1 MRKSLYDC
9 LDIKITTNANRL
21 LQSLKE
27 KIMHVSS
34 EQNNRAKS
42 WQRLVIKVGT
52 STIVDTAGEIKY
64 PVINRLSQTLTQ
76 LQKNGYEVI
85 LVTSGAIGVA
95 LQQMNLTKRPTDIPA
110 QQALAA
116 IGQSYLMAIYNQS
129 FAFYQQHVGQVLLT
143 YDVFNNKQML
153 QHTINAIEAMVS
165 QQVIPIINENDVIAV
180 DELDHQHS
188 FGDNDRLAAIV
199 THETNADGLIVLS
212 DIDALYTANPHADD
226 KAVAIPLVTEITQ
239 QLLDGAVGS
248 SDLGT
253 GGMATKLYAA
263 EYLMSNNR
271 QMVLIN
277 GKNPAIILDVVNGK
291 KIGTLFKG
299 V

>member
-1 MRKSLYDC
+1 MQVKKDAIIMQLSRS
-9 LDIKITTNANRL
+9 DI
-21 LQSLKE
+21 QSDKAWRR
-27 KIMHVSS
+27 IV
-34 EQNNRAKS
+34 
-42 WQRLVIKVGT
+42 VKVGT
-52 STIVDTAGEIKY
+52 STIVDATGDIKY
-64 PVINRLSQTLTQ
+64 PVINRLAQTLTQ
-76 LQKNGYEVI
+76 LQKSNYDVI

-95 LQQMNLTKRPTDIPA
+95 LNQMNSRTRPTDIPA

-116 IGQSYLMAIYNQS
+116 IGQSYLMAIYNQN

-153 QHTINAIEAMVS
+153 RHTIDAIEAMLR
-165 QQVIPIINENDVIAV
+165 QNVIPIINENDVIAV

-199 THETNADGLIVLS
+199 THETAADSLVVLS
-212 DIDALYTANPHADD
+212 DIDALYTANPHVNPNAQ
-226 KAVAIPLVTEITQ
+226 AIPLVSEVTAE
-239 QLLDGAVGS
+239 LLAGANGS
-248 SDLGT
+248 STLGT

-263 EYLMSNNR
+263 DYLLKRAR

-277 GKNPAIILDVVNGK
+277 GENPATILDVVNGK
-291 KIGTLFKG
+291 QVGTLFKG

>member
-1 MRKSLYDC
+1 MQVKKDAIIMQLSRS
-9 LDIKITTNANRL
+9 DI
-21 LQSLKE
+21 QSDKAWRR
-27 KIMHVSS
+27 IV
-34 EQNNRAKS
+34 
-42 WQRLVIKVGT
+42 VKVGT
-52 STIVDTAGEIKY
+52 STIVDATGDIKY
-64 PVINRLSQTLTQ
+64 PVINRLAQTLTQ
-76 LQKNGYEVI
+76 LQKSNYDVI

-95 LQQMNLTKRPTDIPA
+95 LNQMNSRTRPTDIPA

-153 QHTINAIEAMVS
+153 RHTIDAIEAMLR
-165 QQVIPIINENDVIAV
+165 QNVIPIINENDVIAV

-199 THETNADGLIVLS
+199 THETAADSLVVLS
-212 DIDALYTANPHADD
+212 DIDALYTANPHVNPNAQ
-226 KAVAIPLVTEITQ
+226 AIPLVSEVTAE
-239 QLLDGAVGS
+239 LLAGANGS
-248 SDLGT
+248 STLGT

-263 EYLMSNNR
+263 DYLLKRAR

-277 GKNPAIILDVVNGK
+277 GENPATILDVVNGK
-291 KIGTLFKG
+291 QVGTLFKG

>member
-1 MRKSLYDC
+1 MQLSRS
-9 LDIKITTNANRL
+9 DI
-21 LQSLKE
+21 QSDKAWRR
-27 KIMHVSS
+27 IV
-34 EQNNRAKS
+34 
-42 WQRLVIKVGT
+42 VKVGT
-52 STIVDTAGEIKY
+52 STIVDATGDIKY
-64 PVINRLSQTLTQ
+64 PVINRLAQTLTQ
-76 LQKNGYEVI
+76 LQESNYDVI

-95 LQQMNLTKRPTDIPA
+95 LNQMNSRTRPTDIPA

-153 QHTINAIEAMVS
+153 RHTIDAIEAMLR
-165 QQVIPIINENDVIAV
+165 QNVIPIINENDVIAV

-199 THETNADGLIVLS
+199 THETSADSLVVLS
-212 DIDALYTANPHADD
+212 DIDALYTANPHVNPNAQ
-226 KAVAIPLVTEITQ
+226 AIPLVSEVTAE
-239 QLLDGAVGS
+239 LLAGANGS
-248 SDLGT
+248 STLGT

-263 EYLMSNNR
+263 DYLLKRAR

-277 GKNPAIILDVVNGK
+277 GENPATILDVVNGK
-291 KIGTLFKG
+291 QVGTLFKG